1 MDQSIASEYDFKTP
15 NQDSNQYPA
24 ETAAS
29 SYSNH
34 HTLYQDTAAAP
45 LNISNDSTGCPRN
58 ISNDSS
64 LNCQQRKV
72 TGYQ

>member
-45 LNISNDSTGCPRN
+45 LNISNDSTGQGVPEILATILVSTVNREN
-58 ISNDSS
+58 
-64 LNCQQRKV
+64 
-72 TGYQ
+72 